1 MRGIARIVV
10 VVLVLALAVV
20 LAIFAASELG
30 GEVVTLQTRSPDGAV
45 ETRTWVVDDG
55 GYAWLRSG
63 TPGNGWLLRIE
74 ADPDVQIER
83 DGEKSA
89 FRAVPVL
96 GDPAV
101 RDRIHALMRE
111 KYTWADRLVSLMRD
125 GSKSVPIRLE
135 PVDAGDPTVPPA
147 SGY

>member
-1 MRGIARIVV
+1 MGGIARILA
-10 VVLVLALAVV
+10 VVLAFALAVV

-30 GEVVTLQTRSPDGAV
+30 GEVVTLQTNGPDGVA
-45 ETRTWVVDDG
+45 ETRTWIVDDG

-63 TPGNGWLLRIE
+63 TPQNGWLLRIE
-74 ADPDVQIER
+74 ADPEVLIER

-111 KYTWADRLVSLMRD
+111 KYTWGDRVVSLIRD
-125 GSKSVPIRLE
+125 GEKSVPIRLE

-147 SGY
+147 TGP